1 MQDSIAQ
8 FNSNVSRIEDLHS
21 RTLNTADEA
30 ASTQSAAQLDELVA
44 QTRELS
50 TSLKEKIQS
59 LSSFPVTRPQD
70 QAIRKNQVCH
80 LTHRSA

>member
-8 FNSNVSRIEDLHS
+8 FSTNVSRIEDLHS